1 MYSKN
6 SEWEAPMTASLNLRD
21 IGDHRKAALKAEAE
35 ARGISV
41 SEIVREWIDQGIAQ
55 SRAERA
61 RAEWIA
67 AAKAG
72 LADEVRHLERD
83 GPTLARF
90 RRARTTER

>member
-1 MYSKN
+1 M
-6 SEWEAPMTASLNLRD
+6 AASLNLRD
-21 IGDHRKAALKAEAE
+21 IGEQRKAALKAEAE
-35 ARGISV
+35 ARGQSISEV
-41 SEIVREWIDQGIAQ
+41 VREWIDLGIAQ

-61 RAEWIA
+61 RVEWIE

-72 LADEVRHLERD
+72 FADEARHLERH

>member
-1 MYSKN
+1 M
-6 SEWEAPMTASLNLRD
+6 AASLNLRD
-21 IGDHRKAALKAEAE
+21 IGEHRKAALKAEAE
-35 ARGISV
+35 ARGKSV
-41 SEIVREWIDQGIAQ
+41 AEIVREWIDQGIAH

-72 LADEVRHLERD
+72 LADEVGHLERH
-83 GPTLARF
+83 GPSLARF